1 MIAENR
7 NGENHSHESTGDDRQ
22 AWPDPS
28 QHRSKTATGS
38 DPVTQQTTT
47 CPTPA
52 LWSALLAAGG
62 LAAALQLL
70 DRIDRR
76 ENWQRTP
83 AAAPAVGSS
92 WDTAAGPDVAL
103 PHHLAEWTDGSA
115 VHPALAAANV
125 ESITGA
131 LVLDTLVGNRLQ
143 QLGGWAGQ
151 YTTGAVARLI
161 RPLEAVAAAGGWWCS
176 GLDPTANWL
185 PLAWGCFKPDRP
197 RWDAD
202 RDRTRKYEHPLGA
215 PARVLVLRVPA
226 AVARTIA
233 HRHQLE
239 LPAAVAADHTGAA
252 GKFWRWWATEPRLPL
267 IITEGAKKAAAILSA
282 GAPAVALPGIWNGAV
297 KDALGRRAL
306 HPDLAALPLKGRSC
320 SVLFD
325 YSTSDRGR
333 RDVARAARRQGW
345 LLQLAGAATVVVG
358 CCPGPAKGADD
369 ALAAG
374 VPLQQL
380 LADLQPVRPLPVL
393 PALRRADLVVPSTVR
408 YLADVV
414 TIPHNQ
420 RVVALASLMG
430 TGKTELLRQHLEPLM
445 AAGQRVVLITH
456 RRSLGEAL
464 AERLGLPWGD
474 DAAPGSDLRQ
484 TGIALC
490 ADSLCPS
497 SRLRFN
503 PADWAGAVVV
513 IDEATAVLAHTLLG
527 TATAVAKR
535 RPAVLQTLQQLL
547 ANAGQVLVADAQLS
561 DPVLTAIEA
570 AADSPAWLIR
580 SNYRP
585 AAGRQLTVL
594 DTCEQWRGTLHHLLE
609 QRRRLWIA
617 TTAKDGSNG
626 AANIA
631 LAVMARW
638 PDARILVVD
647 SDTVAD
653 PDHHASQLAAE
664 PDQIASCYDVVIASP
679 AVAAGL
685 SVTVRDHFAAVL
697 VVAGGTTDANA
708 VAQAA
713 ARVRDTCPRYLFAPE
728 RTPGAALRIG
738 NGSADPDQIIR
749 SQGEHAA
756 LAGQLLA
763 AGGWSIT
770 TPITGPWL
778 PLWASLAAH
787 QNAIRSSYRATVVA
801 VLEREGYAVTR
812 PAADPAAAMAGKAL
826 GLELKE
832 IATEA
837 QACNDAAVIAAQ
849 LLSDTEAT
857 RLERKQ
863 HRTPAERA
871 QLARYRIA
879 RRWHLADAPPTTELL
894 EADRA
899 GVLEQLQFRWHLT
912 TTEGRQ
918 TAARN
923 DLQTAKQLAPAGEH
937 WQPDLVA
944 QQHGPRL
951 QVADALGLQTWLER
965 TNTFTADD
973 AQLAELHQRMV
984 HCSRASVQV
993 LGISAAT
1000 AGGRS
1005 QLVGKLRTTTLRRLL
1020 ALVGCRLQASR
1031 TMVDGERCWRYRVV
1045 PDALPDGAK
1054 WHQLTNGWA
1063 AQNSPYR

>member
-1 MIAENR
+1 MIAKPEN
-7 NGENHSHESTGDDRQ
+7 DY
-22 AWPDPS
+22 
-28 QHRSKTATGS
+28 HRSQSAHKGQPSPDLSHPLRGGNTPKPDSFQGGHQ
-38 DPVTQQTTT
+38 PT

-52 LWSALLAAGG
+52 LMA
-62 LAAALQLL
+62 
-70 DRIDRR
+70 
-76 ENWQRTP
+76 
-83 AAAPAVGSS
+83 AVGSS
-92 WDTAAGPDVAL
+92 WDTAAGPDGTL

-125 ESITGA
+125 ESISGQT
-131 LVLDTLVGNRLQ
+131 VLDALLGDRLE
-143 QLGGWAGQ
+143 QLYSSSTRYVTTGQ
-151 YTTGAVARLI
+151 YGTGGMAAMI

-176 GLDPTANWL
+176 GLDPTADWL
-185 PLAWGCFKPDRP
+185 PMAWGCFKPDSP
-197 RWDAD
+197 RWDAE
-202 RDRTRKYEHPLGA
+202 RDRQRKYEHPLGV

-233 HRHQLE
+233 HHHQLA

-252 GKFWRWWATEPRLPL
+252 GAFWRWWATEPRLPVC
-267 IITEGAKKAAAILSA
+267 ITEGAKKAAAILSA
-282 GAPAVALPGIWNGAV
+282 GVPAVALPGIWNGAV

-325 YSTSDRGR
+325 YSTSERGQG
-333 RDVARAARRQGW
+333 DVARAARRQGW
-345 LLQLAGAATVVVG
+345 LLQLAGAANVVVG

-393 PALRRADLVVPSTVR
+393 PALRRANAVVAANYR
-408 YLADVV
+408 YLGDAV
-414 TIPHNQ
+414 TIPHDQ
-420 RVVALASLMG
+420 RVVALATLMG
-430 TGKTELLRQHLEPLM
+430 TGKTELIRQHLEPLM
-445 AAGQRVVLITH
+445 AVGQRVVLITH
-456 RRSLGEAL
+456 RRSLGAATAATL
-464 AERLGLPWGD
+464 DLPWAD
-474 DAAPGSDLRQ
+474 EAAPGSDLRQ
-484 TGIALC
+484 RGVALC
-490 ADSLCPS
+490 IDSLCACSGMRITPGEW
-497 SRLRFN
+497 R
-503 PADWAGAVVV
+503 GAIVV
-513 IDEATAVLAHTLLG
+513 IDEAAAVLAHTLLG

-535 RPAVLQTLQQLL
+535 RPAVLETLQQLL
-547 ANAGQVLVADAQLS
+547 ANAAQVLVADAQLS
-561 DPVLTAIEA
+561 DPVLTAIETA
-570 AADSPAWLIR
+570 AGSPAYLIR

-594 DTCEQWRGTLHHLLE
+594 DTREQWRGTLHHLLE

-631 LAVMARW
+631 LATLARW

-647 SDTVAD
+647 ADTVAD
-653 PDHHASQLAAE
+653 PDHDASRLAAA
-664 PDQIASCYDVVIASP
+664 PDRIASSYDVVVASP

-685 SVTVRDHFAAVL
+685 SVTVRNHFDAVM
-697 VVAGGTTDANA
+697 VIAGGTTDANA

-713 ARVRDTCPRYLFAPE
+713 ARVRDDVPRYLFAPE

-738 NGSADPDQIIR
+738 NGSPDPDQIIR

-787 QNAIRSSYRATVVA
+787 QNAVRTSYRATVVA
-801 VLEREGYAVTR
+801 LLEREGYAVTR
-812 PAADPAAAMAGKAL
+812 PAADPAAAAAGKAL

-849 LLSDTEAT
+849 LLTDAEAT
-857 RLERKQ
+857 KLERKQ

-879 RRWHLADAPPTTELL
+879 RRWHLADAPPTTDLL

-899 GVLEQLQFRWHLT
+899 GVLEQLQFRWHLS

-918 TAARN
+918 TAARH
-923 DLQTAKQLAPAGEH
+923 DLQTAKHLAPSGEH

-951 QVADALGLQTWLER
+951 QVADALGLQTWLQR
-965 TNTFTADD
+965 TDTFTADD
-973 AQLAELHQRMV
+973 QQLADLHQRMV
-984 HCSRASVQV
+984 HCSRAAVQV

-1005 QLVGKLRTTTLRRLL
+1005 ELVGKLRTTTLRRLL
-1020 ALVGCRLQASR
+1020 ALVGYRLQASR
-1031 TMVDGERCWRYRVV
+1031 TMVDGKRCWRYRVV
-1045 PDALPDGAK
+1045 PDALPDGAD
-1054 WHQLTNGWA
+1054 WDRLTSGWG
-1063 AQNSPYR
+1063 AQDSPYR